1 MACRSAAFDRRSEEY
16 ILERMGPEM
25 AQATFSHTDNT
36 MVSLKSKLTACTK
49 ALFQSGNDDR
59 RANDSGTGPVRRRTL
74 ATGPRARPTKH
85 PTIAGQHSNQENQG
99 QGSSSRGNYVASND
113 HANELMRSL
122 VQISCDNKIRMD
134 SFGGQREYLSDKK
147 RKQLITKEAIERAFP
162 DADQPLVDY
171 IHDEASK
178 IFAIVLRV
186 LDKYSDRLEAMK
198 VFRSHGF
205 NDSHLPVPKINLRDC
220 PLAGENSGGHL
231 TCSVVHE
238 KFCKYF
244 HHSCWVEQRFIHF
257 GDLQKNFI
265 SQTFNTK
272 VFQHHVIKD
281 DCFLPFLAMENEE
294 EITSGGFGTVYPA
307 RMPVDYLD
315 DAARLFVLDGK
326 EEIKV
331 AIKVLQADPANHY
344 DLGNE
349 WTGESD
355 AHEKTQR
362 SRSKFNQGNCQL
374 PPRFVLERKAK
385 AQITRVEELLDQL
398 VGLAQSLHAM
408 HNKKSSRAEAPY
420 PGTRPGSDTASLVGT
435 RGRSSSLRS
444 YISEEGAKQ
453 SFQSEEGYEVGR
465 PVVIISPPPAETSQ
479 AGNIADRGRPQIPTM
494 TTPDVRSDSDGESTK
509 MFENWRHGDIKP
521 ANILRFENKGGWL
534 GTLKLADLGRAKQR
548 QGATQEQRSTEIDL
562 WRSKAYEAPDIHVD
576 SKASMSRL
584 YDSWSFGTV
593 IFDIIVWMLYG
604 HQSLHSFAKTTAM
617 FESQGSPY
625 WTRHG
630 NSAEV
635 STMANLWMSHILPDD
650 TECNRPEGTAI
661 GD

>member
-1 MACRSAAFDRRSEEY
+1 
-16 ILERMGPEM
+16 
-25 AQATFSHTDNT
+25 

-49 ALFQSGNDDR
+49 ALFQSSNDDR
-59 RANDSGTGPVRRRTL
+59 TANDSGTGP
-74 ATGPRARPTKH
+74 
-85 PTIAGQHSNQENQG
+85 G

-147 RKQLITKEAIERAFP
+147 RKQLITKDAIERAFP

-178 IFAIVLRV
+178 IFTIVLRV

-231 TCSVVHE
+231 TCIVVHE
-238 KFCKYF
+238 QFCKYF
-244 HHSCWVEQRFIHF
+244 HHSCWVEQRLIHF

-265 SQTFNTK
+265 FQTFNTK

-307 RMPVDYLD
+307 RMPVEYLD

-331 AIKVLQADPANHY
+331 AIKVLQADPANRY

-349 WTGESD
+349 WTGASD
-355 AHEKTQR
+355 AHEKLNGLDRNLIKAIASFRYKTLYCLLLEWADGG
-362 SRSKFNQGNCQL
+362 SLDSFWKEKPKPKF
-374 PPRFVLERKAK
+374 
-385 AQITRVEELLDQL
+385 TRAAVEELLDQL

-408 HNKKSSRAEAPY
+408 HNKKSSRVEAPY

-453 SFQSEEGYEVGR
+453 SFQPEEG
-465 PVVIISPPPAETSQ
+465 Q

-562 WRSKAYEAPDIHVD
+562 WRSKAHEGPDIHVD

-635 STMANLWMSHILPDD
+635 STMANLWMSHILRDD
-650 TECNRPEGTAI
+650 TECNRPEGTAM